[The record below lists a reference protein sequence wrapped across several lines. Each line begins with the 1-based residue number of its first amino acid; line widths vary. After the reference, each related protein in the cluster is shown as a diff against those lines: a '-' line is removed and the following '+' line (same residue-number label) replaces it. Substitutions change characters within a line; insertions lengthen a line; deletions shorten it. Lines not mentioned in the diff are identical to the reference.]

1 MWSAVSR
8 HQPRATI
15 SRHHLHSTVII
26 YAGVKRVMQLTLS
39 VLSETCLVK
48 SINTHKM
55 KLSNNAIKFLMSHYR
70 AIYKN
75 AWVKGLATAALL
87 TAGLTAGQAANAATP
102 LSDLSTATG
111 DITIT
116 GSGNDDVPNN
126 KWASIEVS
134 GKDTLKAPAFN
145 LTIAGGATTANSIK
159 AKGGAATLK
168 SGKDLTIAT
177 EKANGL
183 LVSAADGTN
192 TLTAEFANVYVNKGS
207 LILNE
212 KTTAASGSLFAKTFV
227 VGSGSELADG
237 DASITLGKNA
247 VLGKAIAAGNLADLT
262 SVTLNN
268 GGVIQS
274 AKAEGANVEGITIN
288 AANLN
293 IDGGKLNI
301 VSKDGGTSG
310 AVATL
315 NIVQGAMSDG
325 TISVDK
331 GSTLNVKFA
340 DAATSIK
347 GADGKEAARSLD
359 LSSGNVTVKGTV
371 VVSGAGTLSMA
382 DDVVFTGDTDTS
394 FTVSGSAADAGKT
407 ATLKVS
413 GVQLKE
419 IVDAS
424 KFTSENAVIS
434 LTGSE
439 TVDMSQFSFV
449 AAGSAAK
456 GKIVAKAGTSIEAEN
471 IAITSKATDADSL
484 AVTATGKLT
493 LGKAG
498 LESEKGIGLGKLTA
512 KNVEFINKDEQT
524 AFTLKNALT
533 LKSTKEVTQTDGT
546 KKTVADSGTIAGDVN
561 VEEAMTIDAGIYS
574 TSSNLSIKGK
584 ELKVTSNGDVASE
597 LIISGG
603 KITLSDADA
612 SKLTASGSKAVID
625 LTNATVEKADG
636 KTGAPVVTANGGTI
650 KLTADGLKGLIIPK
664 TSGNKG
670 TKVDIKSGGSVL
682 VDGAVE
688 LSKDQ
693 IAAAAGA
700 NGGIAVGDGGRL
712 VTTELLI
719 TGADA
724 GVAVNA
730 NGNVQ
735 ADVLTFKSANADT
748 SKLGAGNFVAVNSL
762 SSTKGDDTVSAILV
776 SGGKLTLGSADG
788 AADSTGELGS
798 SLKIG
803 DTGASGSLIVAGGN
817 WAASSQDVTLDS
829 GSIVIGGQLASTAKP
844 EDPFTGASLSVK
856 TLTTNKDTLTVS
868 KGAKLS
874 ADALVNSGAVI
885 TVANGA
891 SASFKTLDMSTG
903 SGTLKVSGSVSVQG
917 KAAQAQTAAAPSQPQ
932 PQPQQPATADSVKL
946 HASSIT
952 VSNKGDLSFGKDAV
966 AAIKVGAA
974 GTALTVDSG
983 SFVDGS
989 ITVEKGG
996 VVNMAFGKDD
1006 VFTSEKLVALRKVFG
1021 KSGTELV
1028 DGVINLGEAQISG
1041 VSDKITNVSGTSSIK
1056 WDDISGVSD
1065 VFADTTN
1072 EQLKNV
1078 VVTNVDDQS
1087 QIRGNFGSIKA
1098 NAGTNKVCMAGNA
1111 TFSNAMANGGNFVS
1125 DGTKALGVDV
1135 NFGQLGLNGAGNIG
1149 AVKLGNDTSLQI
1161 AAGEAGTVNV
1171 AGDVKGASGTM
1182 IVTSGKAAVSGKL
1195 ETKTL
1200 TTESGTAVSAGELKL
1215 GAGES
1220 VIGGDLSVTK
1230 NASLAGKTSVAGAL
1244 KVDGTLQASGDF
1256 AAAGDVTVSGASTFG
1271 SKAELAGN
1279 NTMGEV
1285 TFNGSTDLTKG
1296 KTTAAAVTLGS
1307 ASGDALE
1314 ITQGATLTAAA
1325 LTGKSGAQIT
1335 VGTAGTPAA
1344 DGVAAVP
1351 STAGYLFAK
1360 TAQLK
1365 GASIVADPD
1374 FGTASTLVAID
1385 TFAPKIDETVAG
1397 TAGKVDGNLYALRNS
1412 VIALGTDS
1420 AEVIKNDLQKYFD
1433 ADGSLDKDGMGAVAY
1448 VVKSV
1453 TIGSGN
1459 KVVVDKTATDKTL
1472 SAKQAGYGT
1481 ADLYLGDGS
1490 VLAVKDQALLKAG
1503 TAAVTFENA
1512 NASVAVTDTSRVVIA
1527 GNAFA
1532 AHKGMKLFGSAD
1544 AVAGKVNLNKD
1555 LLVESVNGLYNGVL
1569 KAGEVQGQELV
1580 LNFDSRAAQAQFG
1593 AVSGPV
1599 YQTLITYGQR
1609 AHNPAATEEAEKG
1622 VLVGDL
1628 AVGFALQGGKVVKVD
1643 GETTVEATDKDL
1655 EDAGLKVNGLT
1666 NYTVVGENLYYTADN
1681 GILNYATGNIGAAID
1696 AEVTARLGD
1705 FGGMAQTAIKAG
1717 ASSYEAIAAR
1727 MGVGAG
1733 AAVTAA
1739 ATEGNTLWVTPVYK
1753 QADSDGFDADNK
1765 TYGAD
1770 ISLYGVAL
1778 GADFTVMPG
1787 VTVGG
1792 MFNVGSG
1799 DADGQGL
1806 GSGVSNDFDY
1816 YGFGGYAAYQAGPLA
1831 VIGDVT
1837 WTSVDNDVTGN
1848 TGLGQLSASMK
1859 SAALSVGVTGQYQ
1872 MVLGGTNVT
1881 PHAGLRFTNI
1891 DIDDYSVA
1899 SADGVQ
1905 ADYAADKLNMFSV
1918 PVGVTLD
1925 KTYTF
1930 DAWTVKPAF
1939 DLTLTGN
1946 FGDTENKGTVSWAGV
1961 NNLTT
1966 ELNSQVI
1973 DNFTYGATFGV
1984 SATNGSLGMGVGVGY
1999 TGSSNT
2005 DDFGVNAN
2013 VRYTF

>member
-1 MWSAVSR
+1 
-8 HQPRATI
+8 
-15 SRHHLHSTVII
+15 
-26 YAGVKRVMQLTLS
+26 
-39 VLSETCLVK
+39 
-48 SINTHKM
+48 M

-87 TAGLTAGQAANAATP
+87 TAGLTAGQAANADALT
-102 LSDLSTATG
+102 DLSKPAGNVVITGTGGDKGPENWESLTVSGDNALPAPKG

-116 GSGNDDVPNN
+116 GGKPAANYIKPGTGNNATLTSTHDLNI
-126 KWASIEVS
+126 ASASDNTVGIS
-134 GKDTLKAPAFN
+134 
-145 LTIAGGATTANSIK
+145 IGAANSKSISATFK
-159 AKGGAATLK
+159 NVNVFKGAVELNAKG
-168 SGKDLTIAT
+168 SG
-177 EKANGL
+177 E
-183 LVSAADGTN
+183 
-192 TLTAEFANVYVNKGS
+192 
-207 LILNE
+207 
-212 KTTAASGSLFAKTFV
+212 SGSLLADTIT
-227 VGSGSELADG
+227 VGSGAELAAG
-237 DASITLGKNA
+237 DASITVGAKSALGKDLKEGA
-247 VLGKAIAAGNLADLT
+247 LSGLT
-262 SVTLNN
+262 SITVNKGGVLQTAKLESSDQNDVENITVKAGTFNINGGAFTLNSKDD
-268 GGVIQS
+268 GSKG
-274 AKAEGANVEGITIN
+274 AKAAL
-288 AANLN
+288 NLVK
-293 IDGGKLNI
+293 G
-301 VSKDGGTSG
+301 
-310 AVATL
+310 
-315 NIVQGAMSDG
+315 QMSDG
-325 TISVDK
+325 SITVNK
-331 GSTLNVKFA
+331 GSELTVSFFDAGKSVKDEA
-340 DAATSIK
+340 
-347 GADGKEAARSLD
+347 GKEVARSFD
-359 LSSGNVTVKGTV
+359 MTSGSVTVKGALK
-371 VVSGAGTLSMA
+371 VSGQGVVSMA
-382 DDVVFTGDTDTS
+382 DEVAFTGADDAT
-394 FTVSGSAADAGKT
+394 FTVSGADTGKNL
-407 ATLKVS
+407 TLKVS
-413 GVQLKE
+413 GNQLTE
-419 IVDAS
+419 IVGALKLDT
-424 KFTSENAVIS
+424 KNAVLSI
-434 LTGSE
+434 TGSD
-439 TVDMSQFSFV
+439 TLDLGTLTF
-449 AAGSAAK
+449 AKSAATK
-456 GKIVAKAGTSIEAEN
+456 GSIYAQAGTSVEAEN
-471 IAITSKATDADSL
+471 VAVTSKVENADSV

-498 LESEKGIGLGKLTA
+498 ADLANGVGFAGFTA
-512 KNVEFINKDEQT
+512 KNVEFVGKDENT
-524 AFTLKNALT
+524 AFTLKKGLT
-533 LKSTKEVTQTDGT
+533 LKSTKEVAQADGT
-546 KKTVADSGTIAGDVN
+546 SKTVADSGTIIGDVN
-561 VEEAMTIDAGIYS
+561 VDEAMTIDAGIYS
-574 TSSNLSIKGK
+574 TSSSFAVNAK

-625 LTNATVEKADG
+625 LTNATVEKTDG

-650 KLTADGLKGLIIPK
+650 KITADGLKGLIIPK

-670 TKVDIKSGGSVL
+670 AKVDIKSGGSVL

-700 NGGIAVGDGGRL
+700 NGGIAVGDGGKL
-712 VTTELLI
+712 VTSELLI

-762 SSTKGDDTVSAILV
+762 SSTKGDGAVSAILV

-788 AADSTGELGS
+788 AADATGELGS

-803 DTGASGSLIVAGGN
+803 DATSKGNLIVAGGN

-829 GSIVIGGQLASTAKP
+829 GSIVIGGQLASTAKQD
-844 EDPFTGASLSVK
+844 DPFTGASLSVK

-868 KGAKLS
+868 KGAKLT
-874 ADALVNSGAVI
+874 ADTLVNSGAAI

-891 SASFKTLDMSTG
+891 SASFKTLDMSAGT
-903 SGTLKVSGSVSVQG
+903 GTLKVSGSVSVQG

-946 HASSIT
+946 HAGSIT

-989 ITVEKGG
+989 ITVDKGG

-1006 VFTSEKLVALRKVFG
+1006 VFTAEKLVALRKVFG

-1028 DGVINLGEAQISG
+1028 DGVINLGEAQIAG

-1078 VVTNVDDQS
+1078 VVTNVDDS
-1087 QIRGNFGSIKA
+1087 SAIRGNFGSIKA

-1125 DGTKALGVDV
+1125 DGTKALGVEV
-1135 NFGQLGLNGAGNIG
+1135 QFGQLGLNGAGNIG
-1149 AVKLGNDTSLQI
+1149 KVDLKGETSLQI

-1182 IVTSGKAAVSGKL
+1182 IVTTGKAAVSGKL

-1230 NASLAGKTSVAGAL
+1230 NATLAGKTSVAGAL

-1512 NASVAVTDTSRVVIA
+1512 NASVSVTDTSRVVIA

-1544 AVAGKVNLNKD
+1544 AAAGKVNLNKD

-1580 LNFDSRAAQAQFG
+1580 LNFDARAAQAQFG

-1628 AVGFALQGGKVVKVD
+1628 AVGFALQSGKVVKVD

>member
-1 MWSAVSR
+1 
-8 HQPRATI
+8 
-15 SRHHLHSTVII
+15 
-26 YAGVKRVMQLTLS
+26 
-39 VLSETCLVK
+39 
-48 SINTHKM
+48 M

-87 TAGLTAGQAANAATP
+87 TAGLTAGQAANADALT
-102 LSDLSTATG
+102 DLSKPAGNVVITGTGGDKGPENWESLTVSGDNALPAPKG

-116 GSGNDDVPNN
+116 GGKPAANYIKPGTGNNATLTSTHDLNI
-126 KWASIEVS
+126 ASASDNTV
-134 GKDTLKAPAFN
+134 G
-145 LTIAGGATTANSIK
+145 IAIGAANSKSISATFK
-159 AKGGAATLK
+159 NVNVLKGAVELNAKG
-168 SGKDLTIAT
+168 SG
-177 EKANGL
+177 E
-183 LVSAADGTN
+183 
-192 TLTAEFANVYVNKGS
+192 
-207 LILNE
+207 
-212 KTTAASGSLFAKTFV
+212 SGSLLADAIT
-227 VGSGSELADG
+227 VGSGAELAAG
-237 DASITLGKNA
+237 DASITVGAKSALGKD
-247 VLGKAIAAGNLADLT
+247 LKEGTLSGLT
-262 SVTLNN
+262 SITVNKGGVLQTAKLESSDQNDVENITVKAGTFNINGGAFTLNSKED
-268 GGVIQS
+268 GSKG
-274 AKAEGANVEGITIN
+274 AKAAL
-288 AANLN
+288 NLVK
-293 IDGGKLNI
+293 G
-301 VSKDGGTSG
+301 
-310 AVATL
+310 
-315 NIVQGAMSDG
+315 QMSDG
-325 TISVDK
+325 SITVNK
-331 GSTLNVKFA
+331 GSELTVSFFDAGKSVKDEA
-340 DAATSIK
+340 
-347 GADGKEAARSLD
+347 GKEVARSFD
-359 LSSGNVTVKGTV
+359 MTSGSVTVKGALK
-371 VVSGAGTLSMA
+371 VSGQGVVSMA
-382 DDVVFTGDTDTS
+382 DEVAFTGADDAT
-394 FTVSGSAADAGKT
+394 FTVSGADTGKNL
-407 ATLKVS
+407 TLKVS
-413 GVQLKE
+413 GNQLTE
-419 IVDAS
+419 IVGALKLDT
-424 KFTSENAVIS
+424 KNAVLSI
-434 LTGSE
+434 TGSD
-439 TVDMSQFSFV
+439 TLDLGTLTFAKSS
-449 AAGSAAK
+449 ATKGSIYAQ
-456 GKIVAKAGTSIEAEN
+456 AGTSVEAEN
-471 IAITSKATDADSL
+471 VAVTSKVENADSV

-498 LESEKGIGLGKLTA
+498 LDSTNGVGFAGFTA
-512 KNVEFINKDEQT
+512 KNVEFVGKDENT
-524 AFTLKNALT
+524 AFTLKKGLT
-533 LKSTKEVTQTDGT
+533 LKSTKEVVQADGT
-546 KKTVADSGTIAGDVN
+546 KKTVADSGTINGDVILGAASN
-561 VEEAMTIDAGIYS
+561 VEAGVYES
-574 TSSNLSIKGK
+574 TSNITISGAGLSVK
-584 ELKVTSNGDVASE
+584 SNGDVASE

-603 KITLSDADA
+603 KVTLSDSND
-612 SKLTASGSKAVID
+612 SKLTASGSKALID
-625 LTNATVEKADG
+625 LSNATVSKATG
-636 KTGAPVVTANGGTI
+636 KNNPEIKANGGTI
-650 KLTADGLKGLIIPK
+650 KMKSADITAIIADDGSTNSGAKLTV
-664 TSGNKG
+664 T
-670 TKVDIKSGGSVL
+670 
-682 VDGAVE
+682 
-688 LSKDQ
+688 
-693 IAAAAGA
+693 GA
-700 NGGIAVGDGGRL
+700 NGKLIAVGDDTITLSKDKLVGAAGVKGGIG
-712 VTTELLI
+712 VGESGTFIANDLLI
-719 TGADA
+719 TGADQA
-724 GVAVNA
+724 VEVNA
-730 NGNVQ
+730 KGNVQ
-735 ADVLTFKSANADT
+735 ANILKLKSADAET
-748 SKLGAGNFVAVNSL
+748 SIIGSGNFVAVSEL
-762 SSTKGDDTVSAILV
+762 ASTKADGQTASAVTV

-788 AADSTGELGS
+788 AADAAGVLSS

-803 DTGASGSLIVAGGN
+803 TTGGKSGDLVVAGGN

-903 SGTLKVSGSVSVQG
+903 TGTLKVSGSVSVQG

-946 HASSIT
+946 HAGSIT

-1006 VFTSEKLVALRKVFG
+1006 IFTSEKLTELRKVFG
-1021 KSGTELV
+1021 KTGGALV

-1078 VVTNVDDQS
+1078 VVTNVDDS
-1087 QIRGNFGSIKA
+1087 SAIRGNFGSIKA

-1125 DGTKALGVDV
+1125 DGTKALGVEV
-1135 NFGQLGLNGAGNIG
+1135 QFGQLGLNGAGNIG
-1149 AVKLGNDTSLQI
+1149 KVDLKGETSLQI
-1161 AAGEAGTVNV
+1161 AAGETGTVNV

-1195 ETKTL
+1195 DTKAL

-1230 NASLAGKTSVAGAL
+1230 NATLAGKTSVAGAL

-1279 NTMGEV
+1279 NTMGDV
-1285 TFNGSTDLTKG
+1285 TFNGATDLTKG

-1307 ASGDALE
+1307 AAGASLE
-1314 ITQGATLTAAA
+1314 ITQGATLAATA

-1512 NASVAVTDTSRVVIA
+1512 NASVSVTDTSRVVIA

-1532 AHKGMKLFGSAD
+1532 AHKGMKLFGSTTD
-1544 AVAGKVNLNKD
+1544 TGKVSLNKD

-1569 KAGEVQGQELV
+1569 KAGADVQNQELV

-1628 AVGFALQGGKVVKVD
+1628 AVGFALQSGKVVKVD
-1643 GETTVEATDKDL
+1643 GETAVEATDKDL

-1681 GILNYATGNIGAAID
+1681 GILNYATSNIGAAID

-1753 QADSDGFDADNK
+1753 QAGSDGFDADNK

-1881 PHAGLRFTNI
+1881 PHAGLRFTTI

-1905 ADYAADKLNMFSV
+1905 ADYTADKLNMFSV

>member
-1 MWSAVSR
+1 
-8 HQPRATI
+8 
-15 SRHHLHSTVII
+15 
-26 YAGVKRVMQLTLS
+26 MQLTLS

-102 LSDLSTATG
+102 LSDLSKPTG

-116 GSGNDDVPNN
+116 GGKDDDVPNN
-126 KWASIEVS
+126 KWVSIAVS
-134 GKDTLKAPAFN
+134 GKDTLQSPSFN
-145 LTIAGGATTANSIK
+145 ITIAGGATTANSIK
-159 AKGGAATLK
+159 ANGGAATLK

-212 KTTAASGSLFAKTFV
+212 KATAASGSLFAKNFV

-262 SVTLNN
+262 SVTLNK

-274 AKAEGANVEGITIN
+274 AKADGANVEGITIN

-471 IAITSKATDADSL
+471 IAITSKATDADSV

-498 LESEKGIGLGKLTA
+498 ADLATGVGFAGFTT
-512 KNVEFINKDEQT
+512 KNVEFVGKDENT
-524 AFTLKNALT
+524 AFTLKKGLT
-533 LKSTKEVTQTDGT
+533 LKSTREVTQADGT
-546 KKTVADSGTIAGDVN
+546 SKTVADSGTITGDVN

-574 TSSNLSIKGK
+574 TSSSFAVNAK
-584 ELKVTSNGDVASE
+584 ELKVNSNGDVASE

-603 KITLSDADA
+603 KVTLSDSAD
-612 SKLTASGSKAVID
+612 SKLTASGSKALID
-625 LTNATVEKADG
+625 LSNATVSKATG
-636 KTGAPVVTANGGTI
+636 TKTPEIKANGGTI
-650 KLTADGLKGLIIPK
+650 KMKSSDITTIIADDGSTNSGAKLTVTGA
-664 TSGNKG
+664 KG
-670 TKVDIKSGGSVL
+670 TLI
-682 VDGAVE
+682 AVGDDTIS

-693 IAAAAGA
+693 IAADA
-700 NGGIAVGDGGRL
+700 NAKGGIGVGADGKF
-712 VTTELLI
+712 VATDLLI
-719 TGADA
+719 TGANA

-730 NGNVQ
+730 TGTVQ
-735 ADVLTFKSANADT
+735 ADSLKFKSAAEDT

-762 SSTKGDDTVSAILV
+762 SSTKGDGAVSAILV

-788 AADSTGELGS
+788 AADATGELGS

-903 SGTLKVSGSVSVQG
+903 AGTLKVSGSVSVQG

-932 PQPQQPATADSVKL
+932 PQQPATADSVKL
-946 HASSIT
+946 HQGAIT

-1006 VFTSEKLVALRKVFG
+1006 VFTAEKLVALRKVFG

-1028 DGVINLGEAQISG
+1028 DGVINLGEAQIAG

-1072 EQLKNV
+1072 EQLKDV

-1125 DGTKALGVDV
+1125 DGAKALGVEV
-1135 NFGQLGLNGAGNIG
+1135 QFGQLGLNGAGNIG
-1149 AVKLGNDTSLQI
+1149 KVDLKGETSLQI

-1195 ETKTL
+1195 DTKAL

-1279 NTMGEV
+1279 NTMGDV
-1285 TFNGSTDLTKG
+1285 TFNGATDLTKG

-1307 ASGDALE
+1307 AAGASLE
-1314 ITQGATLTAAA
+1314 ITQGATLAATA

-1544 AVAGKVNLNKD
+1544 AAAGKVNLNKD

-1580 LNFDSRAAQAQFG
+1580 LNFDARAAQAQFG

-1622 VLVGDL
+1622 VLVGDQ

-1925 KTYTF
+1925 NTYTF

>member
-1 MWSAVSR
+1 
-8 HQPRATI
+8 
-15 SRHHLHSTVII
+15 
-26 YAGVKRVMQLTLS
+26 
-39 VLSETCLVK
+39 
-48 SINTHKM
+48 
-55 KLSNNAIKFLMSHYR
+55 
-70 AIYKN
+70 
-75 AWVKGLATAALL
+75 
-87 TAGLTAGQAANAATP
+87 
-102 LSDLSTATG
+102 
-111 DITIT
+111 
-116 GSGNDDVPNN
+116 
-126 KWASIEVS
+126 
-134 GKDTLKAPAFN
+134 
-145 LTIAGGATTANSIK
+145 
-159 AKGGAATLK
+159 
-168 SGKDLTIAT
+168 
-177 EKANGL
+177 
-183 LVSAADGTN
+183 
-192 TLTAEFANVYVNKGS
+192 
-207 LILNE
+207 
-212 KTTAASGSLFAKTFV
+212 
-227 VGSGSELADG
+227 
-237 DASITLGKNA
+237 
-247 VLGKAIAAGNLADLT
+247 
-262 SVTLNN
+262 
-268 GGVIQS
+268 
-274 AKAEGANVEGITIN
+274 
-288 AANLN
+288 
-293 IDGGKLNI
+293 
-301 VSKDGGTSG
+301 
-310 AVATL
+310 
-315 NIVQGAMSDG
+315 
-325 TISVDK
+325 
-331 GSTLNVKFA
+331 
-340 DAATSIK
+340 
-347 GADGKEAARSLD
+347 
-359 LSSGNVTVKGTV
+359 
-371 VVSGAGTLSMA
+371 
-382 DDVVFTGDTDTS
+382 
-394 FTVSGSAADAGKT
+394 
-407 ATLKVS
+407 
-413 GVQLKE
+413 
-419 IVDAS
+419 
-424 KFTSENAVIS
+424 
-434 LTGSE
+434 
-439 TVDMSQFSFV
+439 
-449 AAGSAAK
+449 
-456 GKIVAKAGTSIEAEN
+456 
-471 IAITSKATDADSL
+471 
-484 AVTATGKLT
+484 
-493 LGKAG
+493 
-498 LESEKGIGLGKLTA
+498 
-512 KNVEFINKDEQT
+512 
-524 AFTLKNALT
+524 
-533 LKSTKEVTQTDGT
+533 
-546 KKTVADSGTIAGDVN
+546 
-561 VEEAMTIDAGIYS
+561 
-574 TSSNLSIKGK
+574 
-584 ELKVTSNGDVASE
+584 
-597 LIISGG
+597 
-603 KITLSDADA
+603 
-612 SKLTASGSKAVID
+612 
-625 LTNATVEKADG
+625 
-636 KTGAPVVTANGGTI
+636 
-650 KLTADGLKGLIIPK
+650 
-664 TSGNKG
+664 
-670 TKVDIKSGGSVL
+670 
-682 VDGAVE
+682 
-688 LSKDQ
+688 
-693 IAAAAGA
+693 
-700 NGGIAVGDGGRL
+700 
-712 VTTELLI
+712 
-719 TGADA
+719 
-724 GVAVNA
+724 
-730 NGNVQ
+730 
-735 ADVLTFKSANADT
+735 
-748 SKLGAGNFVAVNSL
+748 
-762 SSTKGDDTVSAILV
+762 
-776 SGGKLTLGSADG
+776 
-788 AADSTGELGS
+788 
-798 SLKIG
+798 
-803 DTGASGSLIVAGGN
+803 
-817 WAASSQDVTLDS
+817 
-829 GSIVIGGQLASTAKP
+829 
-844 EDPFTGASLSVK
+844 
-856 TLTTNKDTLTVS
+856 
-868 KGAKLS
+868 
-874 ADALVNSGAVI
+874 
-885 TVANGA
+885 
-891 SASFKTLDMSTG
+891 MSTG
-903 SGTLKVSGSVSVQG
+903 AGTLKVSGSVSVQG
-917 KAAQAQTAAAPSQPQ
+917 KAAQAQAQTAADPSQ

-946 HASSIT
+946 HSGSIT
-952 VSNKGDLSFGKDAV
+952 VTNKGDLSFGKDAV

-1078 VVTNVDDQS
+1078 VVTNVDDS
-1087 QIRGNFGSIKA
+1087 SAIRGNFGSIKA

-1125 DGTKALGVDV
+1125 DGTKALGVEV
-1135 NFGQLGLNGAGNIG
+1135 QFGQLGLNGAGNIG
-1149 AVKLGNDTSLQI
+1149 KVDLKGETSLQI

-1195 ETKTL
+1195 DTKAL

-1230 NASLAGKTSVAGAL
+1230 NATLAGKTSVAGAL

-1279 NTMGEV
+1279 NTMGDV
-1285 TFNGSTDLTKG
+1285 TFNGATDLTKG

-1307 ASGDALE
+1307 AAGASLE
-1314 ITQGATLTAAA
+1314 ITQGATLAATA

-1544 AVAGKVNLNKD
+1544 VAAGKVNLNKD

-1622 VLVGDL
+1622 VLVGDQ
-1628 AVGFALQGGKVVKVD
+1628 AVGFALQSGKVVKVD
-1643 GETTVEATDKDL
+1643 GETAVEATDKDL

-1859 SAALSVGVTGQYQ
+1859 SAALSVGVTGQYH

>member
-1 MWSAVSR
+1 
-8 HQPRATI
+8 
-15 SRHHLHSTVII
+15 
-26 YAGVKRVMQLTLS
+26 MQLTLS
-39 VLSETCLVK
+39 ALGETCLVE

-87 TAGLTAGQAANAATP
+87 TAGLTAGQAANAKALT
-102 LSDLSTATG
+102 DLSSATG

-116 GSGNDDVPNN
+116 GAGTDSGTDN
-126 KWASIEVS
+126 KWESLTVTGNGA
-134 GKDTLKAPAFN
+134 LKAPNFN
-145 LTIAGGATTANSIK
+145 ITITGGKTTANSIK
-159 AKGGAATLK
+159 PDSTNNATLTSTHDLNIASASDNTVGIAIGAANSKSISATFKNVNVLKGAVELNAKG
-168 SGKDLTIAT
+168 SG
-177 EKANGL
+177 E
-183 LVSAADGTN
+183 
-192 TLTAEFANVYVNKGS
+192 
-207 LILNE
+207 
-212 KTTAASGSLFAKTFV
+212 SGSLLADAIT
-227 VGSGSELADG
+227 VGSGAELAAG
-237 DASITLGKNA
+237 DASITVGAKSALGKD
-247 VLGKAIAAGNLADLT
+247 LKEGTLSGLT
-262 SVTLNN
+262 SITVNKGGVLQTAKLESSDQNDVENITVKAGTFNINGGAFTLNSKED
-268 GGVIQS
+268 GSKG
-274 AKAEGANVEGITIN
+274 AKAAL
-288 AANLN
+288 NLVK
-293 IDGGKLNI
+293 G
-301 VSKDGGTSG
+301 
-310 AVATL
+310 
-315 NIVQGAMSDG
+315 QMSDG
-325 TISVDK
+325 SITVNK
-331 GSTLNVKFA
+331 GSELTVSFFDAGKSVKDEA
-340 DAATSIK
+340 
-347 GADGKEAARSLD
+347 GKEVARSFD
-359 LSSGNVTVKGTV
+359 MTSGSVTVKGALK
-371 VVSGAGTLSMA
+371 VSGQGVVSMA
-382 DDVVFTGDTDTS
+382 DEVAFTGADDAT
-394 FTVSGSAADAGKT
+394 FTVSGADTGKNL
-407 ATLKVS
+407 TLKVS
-413 GVQLKE
+413 GNQLTE
-419 IVDAS
+419 IVGALKLDT
-424 KFTSENAVIS
+424 KNAVLSI
-434 LTGSE
+434 TGSE
-439 TVDMSQFSFV
+439 TLDLGTLTF
-449 AAGSAAK
+449 AKSAATK
-456 GKIVAKAGTSIEAEN
+456 GSIFAQAGTSVEAEN
-471 IAITSKATDADSL
+471 VAVTSKVENADSV

-498 LESEKGIGLGKLTA
+498 ADLANGVGFAGFTA
-512 KNVEFINKDEQT
+512 KNVEFVGKDENT
-524 AFTLKNALT
+524 AFTLKKGLT

-546 KKTVADSGTIAGDVN
+546 KKTVADSGTINGDVILGAASN
-561 VEEAMTIDAGIYS
+561 VEAGVYES
-574 TSSNLSIKGK
+574 TSNITISGAGLSVK
-584 ELKVTSNGDVASE
+584 SNGDVASE

-603 KITLSDADA
+603 KVTLSDSND
-612 SKLTASGSKAVID
+612 SKLTASGSKALID
-625 LTNATVEKADG
+625 LSNATVSKATG
-636 KTGAPVVTANGGTI
+636 KNNPEIKANGGTI
-650 KLTADGLKGLIIPK
+650 KMKSSDITTIIADAGSNSGAKLTV
-664 TSGNKG
+664 T
-670 TKVDIKSGGSVL
+670 
-682 VDGAVE
+682 
-688 LSKDQ
+688 
-693 IAAAAGA
+693 GA
-700 NGGIAVGDGGRL
+700 NGKLIAVGDDTITLSKDKLGATAGAKGGIG
-712 VTTELLI
+712 VGAEGKFVANDLLI
-719 TGADA
+719 TGANQAVEVDA
-724 GVAVNA
+724 KGNIQA
-730 NGNVQ
+730 NI
-735 ADVLTFKSANADT
+735 LKLKSADAET
-748 SKLGAGNFVAVNSL
+748 AIIGSGNFVAVSEL
-762 SSTKGDDTVSAILV
+762 ASTKADGQTASAVTV

-788 AADSTGELGS
+788 AADAAGVLSS

-803 DTGASGSLIVAGGN
+803 TTGGKSGDLVVAGGN
-817 WAASSQDVTLDS
+817 WAASSQDITLDS
-829 GSIVIGGQLASTAKP
+829 GSIVIGGQLASGEKVADAFTA
-844 EDPFTGASLSVK
+844 ASLNIKS
-856 TLTTNKDTLTVS
+856 LNTNAGTLTVA
-868 KGAKLS
+868 KNAKLT
-874 ADALVNSGAVI
+874 ADALVNKDGAI
-885 TVANGA
+885 TVQSGGN
-891 SASFKTLDMSTG
+891 ASFKTLDMSTG

-932 PQPQQPATADSVKL
+932 PQQPATADSVKL
-946 HASSIT
+946 HAGAIT

-1078 VVTNVDDQS
+1078 VVTNVDDS
-1087 QIRGNFGSIKA
+1087 SAIRGNFGSIKA

-1125 DGTKALGVDV
+1125 DGTKALGVEV
-1135 NFGQLGLNGAGNIG
+1135 QFGQLGLNGAGNIG
-1149 AVKLGNDTSLQI
+1149 KVDLKGETSLQI

-1195 ETKTL
+1195 DTKAL

-1230 NASLAGKTSVAGAL
+1230 NATLAGKTSVAGDL

-1279 NTMGEV
+1279 NTMGDV
-1285 TFNGSTDLTKG
+1285 TFNGATDLTKG

-1307 ASGDALE
+1307 AAGASLE
-1314 ITQGATLTAAA
+1314 ITQGATLAATA

-1472 SAKQAGYGT
+1472 SAKQADYGT

-1532 AHKGMKLFGSAD
+1532 AHKGMKLFGSTTET
-1544 AVAGKVNLNKD
+1544 GKVSLNKD

-1569 KAGEVQGQELV
+1569 KAGADVQNQELV

-1622 VLVGDL
+1622 VLVGDQ
-1628 AVGFALQGGKVVKVD
+1628 AVGFALQSGKVVKVD
-1643 GETTVEATDKDL
+1643 GETAVEATDKDL

-1681 GILNYATGNIGAAID
+1681 GILNYATSNIGAAID

-1733 AAVTAA
+1733 ASVTAA

-1881 PHAGLRFTNI
+1881 PHAGLRFTTI

-1905 ADYAADKLNMFSV
+1905 ADYAADKLNMFSM

>member
-1 MWSAVSR
+1 
-8 HQPRATI
+8 
-15 SRHHLHSTVII
+15 
-26 YAGVKRVMQLTLS
+26 MQLTLS
-39 VLSETCLVK
+39 ALSETCLVK

-87 TAGLTAGQAANAATP
+87 TAGLTAGQAANAAALT
-102 LSDLSTATG
+102 DMSTAKG
-111 DITIT
+111 DIVIT
-116 GSGNDDVPNN
+116 GQSSDAGPENWQSLTVEHKNGAIAAPNGNITIQSG
-126 KWASIEVS
+126 A
-134 GKDTLKAPAFN
+134 A
-145 LTIAGGATTANSIK
+145 TANFIK
-159 AKGGAATLK
+159 AKSDADGAVNLTSK
-168 SGKDLTIAT
+168 YDLNVASTAGADVGLSINV
-177 EKANGL
+177 ANGQTI
-183 LVSAADGTN
+183 SAQ
-192 TLTAEFANVYVNKGS
+192 FANVNVSKGTVTLNDKGS
-207 LILNE
+207 GV
-212 KTTAASGSLFAKTFV
+212 SGTLLADTFV
-227 VGSGSELADG
+227 VGTQADG
-237 DASITLGKNA
+237 GTDAYITLGAKSA
-247 VLGKAIAAGNLADLT
+247 LGKALAAGSLSGLSSITINK
-262 SVTLNN
+262 SGELNT
-268 GGVIQS
+268 
-274 AKAEGANVEGITIN
+274 AKADSANVEGVTIN

-394 FTVSGSAADAGKT
+394 FTVSGSAPDAGKT

-471 IAITSKATDADSL
+471 IAITSKATDADSV

-498 LESEKGIGLGKLTA
+498 ADLASGVGFSGFTA
-512 KNVEFINKDEQT
+512 KNVEFVGKDENT
-524 AFTLKNALT
+524 AFTLKKGLT
-533 LKSTKEVTQTDGT
+533 LKSTKEVAQADGT
-546 KKTVADSGTIAGDVN
+546 SKTVADSGTITGDVN
-561 VEEAMTIDAGIYS
+561 VDEVMTIGAGIYS
-574 TSSNLSIKGK
+574 TSSNFAVNGK

-603 KITLSDADA
+603 KVTLSDSAD

-625 LTNATVEKADG
+625 LTNATVEKTDG

-650 KLTADGLKGLIIPK
+650 KITADGLKGLIIPK

-670 TKVDIKSGGSVL
+670 AKVDIKGGGSVL

-693 IAAAAGA
+693 IAATAGA
-700 NGGIAVGDGGRL
+700 NGGIAVGDGGKL

-724 GVAVNA
+724 GVAVHA

-762 SSTKGDDTVSAILV
+762 SSTKGDGAVSAILV

-788 AADSTGELGS
+788 AADATGELGS

-829 GSIVIGGQLASTAKP
+829 GSIVIGGQLATGEKVADAFTA
-844 EDPFTGASLSVK
+844 ASLNIKS
-856 TLTTNKDTLTVS
+856 LNTNAGTLTVA
-868 KGAKLS
+868 KNAKLT
-874 ADALVNSGAVI
+874 ADALVNKEGTI
-885 TVANGA
+885 TVQSGGN
-891 SASFKTLDMSTG
+891 ASFKTLDMSTG
-903 SGTLKVSGSVSVQG
+903 AGTLKVSGSVSVQG

-946 HASSIT
+946 HAGSIT

-989 ITVEKGG
+989 ITVDKGG

-1006 VFTSEKLVALRKVFG
+1006 VFTAEKLTELRKVFG
-1021 KSGTELV
+1021 KTGGALV

-1078 VVTNVDDQS
+1078 VVTNVDDS
-1087 QIRGNFGSIKA
+1087 SAIRGNFGSIKA

-1125 DGTKALGVDV
+1125 DGTKALGVEV
-1135 NFGQLGLNGAGNIG
+1135 QFGQLGLNGAGNIG
-1149 AVKLGNDTSLQI
+1149 KVDLKGETSLQI
-1161 AAGEAGTVNV
+1161 AAGETGTVNV

-1195 ETKTL
+1195 DTKAL

-1215 GAGES
+1215 GTGES

-1230 NASLAGKTSVAGAL
+1230 NATLAGKTSVAGAL

-1279 NTMGEV
+1279 NTMGDV
-1285 TFNGSTDLTKG
+1285 TFNGATDLTKG

-1307 ASGDALE
+1307 AAGASLE
-1314 ITQGATLTAAA
+1314 ITQGATLAATA

-1344 DGVAAVP
+1344 DGIAAVP

-1472 SAKQAGYGT
+1472 SAKQADYGT
-1481 ADLYLGDGS
+1481 SDLYLGDGS

-1512 NASVAVTDTSRVVIA
+1512 NASVSVTDTSRVVIA

-1532 AHKGMKLFGSAD
+1532 AHKGMRLFGSTTET
-1544 AVAGKVNLNKD
+1544 GKVSLNKD

-1569 KAGEVQGQELV
+1569 KAGADVQNQELV

-1628 AVGFALQGGKVVKVD
+1628 AAGFALQGGKVVKVD
-1643 GETTVEATDKDL
+1643 GETAVEATDKDL

>member
-1 MWSAVSR
+1 
-8 HQPRATI
+8 
-15 SRHHLHSTVII
+15 
-26 YAGVKRVMQLTLS
+26 MQLTLS
-39 VLSETCLVK
+39 ALSETCLVK

-116 GSGNDDVPNN
+116 GGKDDDVPNN
-126 KWASIEVS
+126 KWVSIAVS

-159 AKGGAATLK
+159 ATGGAATLK

-262 SVTLNN
+262 SVTLNK

-331 GSTLNVKFA
+331 GSTLNVNFA
-340 DAATSIK
+340 ADTVNIK
-347 GADGKEAARSLD
+347 DADGKEAARSLD

-413 GVQLKE
+413 GTQLKE

-424 KFTSENAVIS
+424 KFQTKYAVLSI
-434 LTGSE
+434 TGKD
-439 TVDMSQFSFV
+439 TLDLGTLKF
-449 AAGSAAK
+449 AGSATK
-456 GKIVAKAGTSIEAEN
+456 GSIFAQDGTSVEAEN
-471 IAITSKATDADSL
+471 IAITSKAENANSV
-484 AVTATGKLT
+484 AVTATDKLT

-524 AFTLKNALT
+524 AFTLKNAIT
-533 LKSTKEVTQTDGT
+533 LKSTREVTQADGT
-546 KKTVADSGTIAGDVN
+546 KKTVADSGTITGDVN
-561 VEEAMTIDAGIYS
+561 VEEAMTIGAGIYS
-574 TSSNLSIKGK
+574 ASSNFSIKGK
-584 ELKVTSNGDVASE
+584 ELKVESNGDVASE

-603 KITLSDADA
+603 KVTLDTAA
-612 SKLTASGSKAVID
+612 ATKLTASGNKSVID
-625 LTNATVEKADG
+625 LSNATITKTTGKTSPIIKAD
-636 KTGAPVVTANGGTI
+636 GGTI
-650 KLTADGLKGLIIPK
+650 KMKAADIATIISNDGSTNSGAALTTTGKGVIIAAGDD
-664 TSGNKG
+664 TIS
-670 TKVDIKSGGSVL
+670 
-682 VDGAVE
+682 

-693 IAAAAGA
+693 IAATAHA
-700 NGGIAVGDGGRL
+700 NGGIGVGDSG
-712 VTTELLI
+712 TFIATNLLI

-724 GVAVNA
+724 GVAVHA

-735 ADVLTFKSANADT
+735 ADVLTLKSAQAEQ

-762 SSTKGDDTVSAILV
+762 SSTKADDTVSAILV

-788 AADSTGELGS
+788 TADATGELGS

-803 DTGASGSLIVAGGN
+803 DGTSKGNLIVAGGN

-829 GSIVIGGQLASTAKP
+829 GSIVIGGQLASTANP

-903 SGTLKVSGSVSVQG
+903 TGTLKVSGSVSVQG

-946 HASSIT
+946 HAGSIT

-989 ITVEKGG
+989 ITVDKGG

-1006 VFTSEKLVALRKVFG
+1006 VFTAEKLTELRKVFG
-1021 KSGTELV
+1021 KTGGALV

-1125 DGTKALGVDV
+1125 DGTKALGVEV
-1135 NFGQLGLNGAGNIG
+1135 QFGQLGLNGAGNIG
-1149 AVKLGNDTSLQI
+1149 KVDLKGETSLQI

-1195 ETKTL
+1195 DTKAL

-1230 NASLAGKTSVAGAL
+1230 NATLAGKTSVAGAL

-1279 NTMGEV
+1279 NTLGDV
-1285 TFNGSTDLTKG
+1285 TFNGAADLTKG

-1307 ASGDALE
+1307 AAGASLE
-1314 ITQGATLTAAA
+1314 ITQGATLAATA

-1459 KVVVDKTATDKTL
+1459 RIVVDKTATDKTL
-1472 SAKQAGYGT
+1472 SAKQADYGT

-1532 AHKGMKLFGSAD
+1532 AHKGMKLFGSTTET
-1544 AVAGKVNLNKD
+1544 GKVNLNKD

-1569 KAGEVQGQELV
+1569 KAGEVQGLELV

-1628 AVGFALQGGKVVKVD
+1628 AAGFALQSGKVVKVD
-1643 GETTVEATDKDL
+1643 GETAVEATDKDL

>member
-1 MWSAVSR
+1 
-8 HQPRATI
+8 
-15 SRHHLHSTVII
+15 
-26 YAGVKRVMQLTLS
+26 
-39 VLSETCLVK
+39 
-48 SINTHKM
+48 M

-87 TAGLTAGQAANAATP
+87 TAGLTAGQAANAAALT
-102 LSDLSTATG
+102 DMSTAKG

-116 GSGNDDVPNN
+116 GDGKDSGTDN
-126 KWASIEVS
+126 KWESLTVS
-134 GKDTLKAPAFN
+134 ADDAIPAPKFNVTITGGKA
-145 LTIAGGATTANSIK
+145 TANKINPKSK
-159 AKGGAATLK
+159 AATLTTD
-168 SGKDLTIAT
+168 KDLIIASSSANDVGLTVAAANSQTISAT
-177 EKANGL
+177 FG
-183 LVSAADGTN
+183 
-192 TLTAEFANVYVNKGS
+192 NVFVNKGT
-207 LILNE
+207 LNVNE
-212 KTTAASGSLFAKTFV
+212 KGSGFSGSLLADTIT
-227 VGSGSELADG
+227 VGSGAELAAG
-237 DASITLGKNA
+237 DASITVGAKSALGKDLKEGALSGLTSITVNKGG
-247 VLGKAIAAGNLADLT
+247 VLQTAKLESSDQNDVENITVKAGTFNINGGAFTLNSKEDGSKGAKAALNLVKGQMSDGSITVNKGSELTVSFYDAGKSVKDEAGKEVARSFDLT
-262 SVTLNN
+262 S
-268 GGVIQS
+268 
-274 AKAEGANVEGITIN
+274 
-288 AANLN
+288 
-293 IDGGKLNI
+293 
-301 VSKDGGTSG
+301 
-310 AVATL
+310 
-315 NIVQGAMSDG
+315 
-325 TISVDK
+325 
-331 GSTLNVKFA
+331 GS
-340 DAATSIK
+340 
-347 GADGKEAARSLD
+347 
-359 LSSGNVTVKGTV
+359 VTVKGALK
-371 VVSGAGTLSMA
+371 VSGQGVVSMA
-382 DDVVFTGDTDTS
+382 DEVAFTGADDAT
-394 FTVSGSAADAGKT
+394 FTVSGADAGKNL
-407 ATLKVS
+407 TLKVS
-413 GVQLKE
+413 GNQLTE
-419 IVDAS
+419 IVGALKLDT
-424 KFTSENAVIS
+424 KNAVLSI
-434 LTGSE
+434 TGSD
-439 TVDMSQFSFV
+439 TLDLGTLTF
-449 AAGSAAK
+449 AKSAATK
-456 GKIVAKAGTSIEAEN
+456 GSIYAQAGTSVEAEN
-471 IAITSKATDADSL
+471 VAVTSKVENADSV

-498 LESEKGIGLGKLTA
+498 LDSTNGVGFSGFTA
-512 KNVEFINKDEQT
+512 KNVEFVGKDENT
-524 AFTLKNALT
+524 SFTLKKGLT

-546 KKTVADSGTIAGDVN
+546 KKTVADSGTIIGDVN
-561 VEEAMTIDAGIYS
+561 VDEAMTIDAGIYS
-574 TSSNLSIKGK
+574 TSSSFAVNAK

-603 KITLSDADA
+603 KVTFKDDNG
-612 SKLTASGSKAVID
+612 SKLTASGSKALID
-625 LTNATVEKADG
+625 LSNATVSKATG
-636 KTGAPVVTANGGTI
+636 KNNPEIKANGGTI
-650 KLTADGLKGLIIPK
+650 KMKSADITAIIADDGSTNSGAKLTV
-664 TSGNKG
+664 T
-670 TKVDIKSGGSVL
+670 
-682 VDGAVE
+682 
-688 LSKDQ
+688 
-693 IAAAAGA
+693 GA
-700 NGGIAVGDGGRL
+700 NGKLIAVGDDTITLSKDKLVGAAGVKGGIG
-712 VTTELLI
+712 VGESGTFIANDLLI
-719 TGADA
+719 TGADQA
-724 GVAVNA
+724 VEVNA
-730 NGNVQ
+730 KGNVQ
-735 ADVLTFKSANADT
+735 ANILKLKSAQAET
-748 SKLGAGNFVAVNSL
+748 SIIGSGNFVAVSEL
-762 SSTKGDDTVSAILV
+762 ASTKADGQTASAVTV

-788 AADSTGELGS
+788 AADAAGVLSS

-803 DTGASGSLIVAGGN
+803 TTGGKSGDLVVAGGN

-829 GSIVIGGQLASTAKP
+829 GSIVIGGQLATGEKVADAFTA
-844 EDPFTGASLSVK
+844 ASLNIKS
-856 TLTTNKDTLTVS
+856 LNTNAGTLTVA
-868 KGAKLS
+868 KNAKLT
-874 ADALVNSGAVI
+874 ADALVNKEGTI
-885 TVANGA
+885 TVQNGA

-903 SGTLKVSGSVSVQG
+903 AGTLKVSGSVSVQG

-932 PQPQQPATADSVKL
+932 LQPQQPATADSVKL
-946 HASSIT
+946 HQGAIT
-952 VSNKGDLSFGKDAV
+952 VTNKGDLSFGKDAV

-1072 EQLKNV
+1072 EQLKDV

-1125 DGTKALGVDV
+1125 DGTKALGVEV
-1135 NFGQLGLNGAGNIG
+1135 QFGQLGLNGAGNIG
-1149 AVKLGNDTSLQI
+1149 KVDLKGETSLQI

-1195 ETKTL
+1195 DTKAL

-1230 NASLAGKTSVAGAL
+1230 NATLAGKTSVAGAL

-1279 NTMGEV
+1279 NTMGDV
-1285 TFNGSTDLTKG
+1285 TFNGAADLTKG
-1296 KTTAAAVTLGS
+1296 KTTAAAVTLGPAAG
-1307 ASGDALE
+1307 ASLE
-1314 ITQGATLTAAA
+1314 ITQGATLAATA

-1365 GASIVADPD
+1365 DASIVADPD

-1472 SAKQAGYGT
+1472 SAKQADYGT

-1512 NASVAVTDTSRVVIA
+1512 NASVSVTDTSRVVIA

-1544 AVAGKVNLNKD
+1544 AAAGKVSLNKD

-1622 VLVGDL
+1622 VLVGDQ
-1628 AVGFALQGGKVVKVD
+1628 AVGFALQSGKVVKVD
-1643 GETTVEATDKDL
+1643 GETAVEATDKDL

-1905 ADYAADKLNMFSV
+1905 ANYAADKLNMFSV

>member
-1 MWSAVSR
+1 
-8 HQPRATI
+8 
-15 SRHHLHSTVII
+15 
-26 YAGVKRVMQLTLS
+26 MQLTLS
-39 VLSETCLVK
+39 ALSETCLVK
-48 SINTHKM
+48 SINKHKM

-87 TAGLTAGQAANAATP
+87 TAGLTAGQAANADA
-102 LSDLSTATG
+102 LSNMSNAAG

-116 GSGNDDVPNN
+116 GTASDKGPE
-126 KWASIEVS
+126 KWQSLTVVA
-134 GKDTLKAPAFN
+134 KDTIPAPKGNIVINGGKAS
-145 LTIAGGATTANSIK
+145 ANHIK
-159 AKGGAATLK
+159 AGADGKGTLVSQFDLNISAATDDK
-168 SGKDLTIAT
+168 ETGITVAS
-177 EKANGL
+177 N
-183 LVSAADGTN
+183 AAN
-192 TLTAEFANVYVNKGS
+192 TLDATFANVNVNKGS
-207 LILNE
+207 LIVNA
-212 KTTAASGSLFAKTFV
+212 KDSASSGSMFAKTFV
-227 VGSGSELADG
+227 VGSGAELKDG
-237 DASITLGKNA
+237 DASITLGAKT
-247 VLGKAIAAGNLADLT
+247 VLGKAIAAGDLASLSAIT
-262 SVTLNN
+262 VNK
-268 GGVIQS
+268 GGLIQT
-274 AKAEGANVEGITIN
+274 A
-288 AANLN
+288 
-293 IDGGKLNI
+293 
-301 VSKDGGTSG
+301 
-310 AVATL
+310 
-315 NIVQGAMSDG
+315 Q
-325 TISVDK
+325 
-331 GSTLNVKFA
+331 A
-340 DAATSIK
+340 DAAVTDIAINAGVLNVNGGQIVLNAKSDGSAGSTAALTLVKGQMTDGKIHVKKGSALTLGFAAKDTSITE
-347 GADGKEAARSLD
+347 GGKEAVRRFD
-359 LSSGNVTVKGTV
+359 IN
-371 VVSGAGTLSMA
+371 
-382 DDVVFTGDTDTS
+382 
-394 FTVSGSAADAGKT
+394 SGSLVLEGGTTITGVGILAISDEVAYTGTADGAA
-407 ATLKVS
+407 LKVS
-413 GVQLKE
+413 GAE
-419 IVDAS
+419 AS
-424 KFTSENAVIS
+424 KKTTLEISGKQLGNIVGGSKFELKNAVLSI
-434 LTGSE
+434 TGSD
-439 TVDMSQFSFV
+439 TLDLGTLKF
-449 AAGSAAK
+449 AGSATK
-456 GKIVAKAGTSIEAEN
+456 GSIFAQSDSSIEAEN

-524 AFTLKNALT
+524 AFTLKNTLT
-533 LKSTKEVTQTDGT
+533 LTSTKEVTQTDGT
-546 KKTVADSGTIAGDVN
+546 KKTVAESGTIAGDVILGAASS
-561 VEEAMTIDAGIYS
+561 VEAGIYES
-574 TSSNLSIKGK
+574 TSNITISGAALSVK
-584 ELKVTSNGDVASE
+584 SNGDVASE

-612 SKLTASGSKAVID
+612 SKLTASGSKALID
-625 LTNATVEKADG
+625 LSNATVSKATG
-636 KTGAPVVTANGGTI
+636 KTNPEIKANGGTI
-650 KLTADGLKGLIIPK
+650 KMKSADITTIIADDGTSNSGAKLTV
-664 TSGNKG
+664 T
-670 TKVDIKSGGSVL
+670 
-682 VDGAVE
+682 
-688 LSKDQ
+688 
-693 IAAAAGA
+693 GA
-700 NGGIAVGDGGRL
+700 NGKLIAVGDDTITLSKDKLGATAGAKGGIG
-712 VTTELLI
+712 VGAEGKFVATDLLI
-719 TGADA
+719 TGANG
-724 GVAVNA
+724 GVAVDA
-730 NGNVQ
+730 KGTVQ
-735 ADVLTFKSANADT
+735 ADNLKFKSAAEDT
-748 SKLGAGNFVAVNSL
+748 SKLGAGNFVALSSL

-788 AADSTGELGS
+788 TADATGELGS

-803 DTGASGSLIVAGGN
+803 DSATTGTLIVAGGN

-829 GSIVIGGQLASTAKP
+829 GSIVIGGQLASTAKQD
-844 EDPFTGASLSVK
+844 DPFTGASLSVK

-868 KGAKLS
+868 KGAKLT
-874 ADALVNSGAVI
+874 ADALVNSGAAI

-903 SGTLKVSGSVSVQG
+903 SGTLEVSGSVSVQG
-917 KAAQAQTAAAPSQPQ
+917 KAAQAQAQTAADPS
-932 PQPQQPATADSVKL
+932 QPQQPATADSVKL
-946 HASSIT
+946 HAGSIT

-974 GTALTVDSG
+974 GTALAVDSG
-983 SFVDGS
+983 TFVDGS
-989 ITVEKGG
+989 ITVDKGG

-1006 VFTSEKLVALRKVFG
+1006 VFTSDKLVALRKVFG

-1028 DGVINLGEAQISG
+1028 DGVINLGEAQIAG

-1078 VVTNVDDQS
+1078 VVTNVDDS
-1087 QIRGNFGSIKA
+1087 SAIRGNFGSIKA

-1125 DGTKALGVDV
+1125 DGTKALGVEV
-1135 NFGQLGLNGAGNIG
+1135 QFGQLGLNGAGNIG
-1149 AVKLGNDTSLQI
+1149 KVDLKGETSLQI

-1182 IVTSGKAAVSGKL
+1182 IVTTGKAAVSGKL

-1279 NTMGEV
+1279 NTLGEV
-1285 TFNGSTDLTKG
+1285 TFNGATDLTKG

-1307 ASGDALE
+1307 AAGAGLE
-1314 ITQGATLTAAA
+1314 ITQGATLAAAA

-1385 TFAPKIDETVAG
+1385 TFASKIDETVAG

-1420 AEVIKNDLQKYFD
+1420 AEVIKSDLQKYFD

-1453 TIGSGN
+1453 TIGNNS

-1472 SAKQAGYGT
+1472 SAKQAGYGN
-1481 ADLYLGDGS
+1481 ADLYLGEGS

-1532 AHKGMKLFGSAD
+1532 AHKGMKLFGSTD
-1544 AVAGKVNLNKD
+1544 AAAGKVNLNKD

-1580 LNFDSRAAQAQFG
+1580 LNFDARAAQAQFG

-1622 VLVGDL
+1622 VLVGDQ
-1628 AVGFALQGGKVVKVD
+1628 AVGFALQGGKIVKVD
-1643 GETTVEATDKDL
+1643 GETAVDATDKDL

-1881 PHAGLRFTNI
+1881 PHAGLRFTTI

-1966 ELNSQVI
+1966 DLNSQVI